1 MQAEAVFKAEKS
13 DGTIDVKFTFDVT
26 GLDGKNL
33 VVFEKLYYAD
43 TGIEAANHEDLGDKG
58 QTVKV
63 KADSPLSSPKTGDDF
78 NIALLIALM
87 LAAGAAVTAVRII
100 SRRKERRSKAKTK

>member
-1 MQAEAVFKAEKS
+1 M
-13 DGTIDVKFTFDVT
+13 KFTFDVT